1 MPQTKDEKPARK
13 PHASWTRRKEARPD
27 EILQAAVRLFGEH
40 GYKACRMEDIAKE
53 AGLTKGALYL
63 YYSNK
68 EALLKAVIS
77 TLLLPVVQSL
87 GCYAKEPAGSAREL
101 LHEMLVL
108 WFKTVEN
115 TPGLI
120 NVPKLVLAEAHHFP
134 EIAAQYHEEVILRV
148 RELLSGI
155 LRYGRERGEFSG
167 DFDPD
172 VRAEMM
178 IAPLVLKMLRHH
190 VFSSMEK
197 RQLSPQEYMAA
208 YLDCFLNGLDKSC

>member
-1 MPQTKDEKPARK
+1 MPQSKDEKPARK
-13 PHASWTRRKEARPD
+13 PHASWTRRKDARPE

-40 GYKACRMEDIAKE
+40 GYKACRMEDIAKA

-77 TLLLPVVQSL
+77 MLLLPVVQSL
-87 GCYAKEPAGSAREL
+87 SRYAKAPTGSARDL
-101 LHEMLVL
+101 LREMLLL
-108 WFKTVEN
+108 WFQTVEN
-115 TPGLI
+115 TPGLM

-148 RELLSGI
+148 RELLSSI
-155 LRYGRERGEFSG
+155 LRYGSERGEFVSG
-167 DFDPD
+167 FDPD

-190 VFSSMEK
+190 VFSPLEK
-197 RQLSPQEYMAA
+197 RHLAPAEYMEA
-208 YLDCFLNGLDKSC
+208 YLDCFLNGLEKKN